1 MTRAETNEANMSD
14 TELEPS
20 DTQTTSDV
28 VPAKIAVVLLT
39 DLENWQKLNVTAFTI
54 SGVAS
59 QEGAVGEDY
68 HDASG
73 NRYLPMF
80 QEPVLVFG
88 ASPQAMSRTAERAR
102 SRGDTCSVFTRDPF
116 NTFNASDTPA
126 AAAALTAD
134 RTSVV
139 QGKSVAVRV
148 ELGGRR

>member
-1 MTRAETNEANMSD
+1 MSD
-14 TELEPS
+14 TDLKPS
-20 DTQTTSDV
+20 DRQTVSDV

-88 ASPQAMSRTAERAR
+88 ASPQEMSRTAERAR
-102 SRGDTCSVFTRDPF
+102 SRGATCSVFTRDLF
-116 NTFNASDTPA
+116 NTFNDSDNRA
-126 AAAALTAD
+126 AVAAVPAD
-134 RTSVV
+134 RLDIV
-139 QGKSVAVRV
+139 GLAFRCDRKSADRI
-148 ELGGRR
+148 LKGLKLLR

>member
-59 QEGAVGEDY
+59 QGGAVGEDY

-80 QEPVLVFG
+80 QEPDLVFG
-88 ASPQAMSRTAERAR
+88 PSPPQMSRTAKTAP
-102 SRGDTCSVFTRDPF
+102 S
-116 NTFNASDTPA
+116 PA
-126 AAAALTAD
+126 H
-134 RTSVV
+134 
-139 QGKSVAVRV
+139 
-148 ELGGRR
+148 

>member
-59 QEGAVGEDY
+59 QEGAVGEDSP
-68 HDASG
+68 DASG
-73 NRYLPMF
+73 DGKGVVKGKRVSVRVDIGGSRLIKDKQRAN
-80 QEPVLVFG
+80 
-88 ASPQAMSRTAERAR
+88 SRT
-102 SRGDTCSVFTRDPF
+102 
-116 NTFNASDTPA
+116 
-126 AAAALTAD
+126 
-134 RTSVV
+134 
-139 QGKSVAVRV
+139 V
-148 ELGGRR
+148 EQR

>member
-1 MTRAETNEANMSD
+1 MSD

-20 DTQTTSDV
+20 DTQTTSAV

-73 NRYLPMF
+73 NSYLPMF
-80 QEPVLVFG
+80 QEQVLVFG
-88 ASPQAMSRTAERAR
+88 HSPQEMPRKAERA
-102 SRGDTCSVFTRDPF
+102 SIRGAHCCVLTRELFKPF
-116 NTFNASDTPA
+116 KD
-126 AAAALTAD
+126 
-134 RTSVV
+134 
-139 QGKSVAVRV
+139 KI
-148 ELGGRR
+148 

>member
-80 QEPVLVFG
+80 KEPVLVFG
-88 ASPQAMSRTAERAR
+88 ASPQAMARKAERAR
-102 SRGDTCSVFTRDPF
+102 SRGATCSVFT
-116 NTFNASDTPA
+116 
-126 AAAALTAD
+126 D
-134 RTSVV
+134 R
-139 QGKSVAVRV
+139 KSTR
-148 ELGGRR
+148 LNSSH

>member
-1 MTRAETNEANMSD
+1 MCGAETKEANMSD
-14 TELEPS
+14 TGLDPS
-20 DTQTTSDV
+20 DTQTTSVV

-88 ASPQAMSRTAERAR
+88 ASPQEERRVGKECVSTCR
-102 SRGDTCSVFTRDPF
+102 SRWSPYH
-116 NTFNASDTPA
+116 
-126 AAAALTAD
+126 
-134 RTSVV
+134 
-139 QGKSVAVRV
+139 
-148 ELGGRR
+148 